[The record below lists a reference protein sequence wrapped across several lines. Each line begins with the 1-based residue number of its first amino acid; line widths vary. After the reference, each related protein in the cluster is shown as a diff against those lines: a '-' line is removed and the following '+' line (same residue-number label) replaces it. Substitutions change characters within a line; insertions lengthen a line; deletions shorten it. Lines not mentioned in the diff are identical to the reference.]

1 MGDHGVATTLPRA
14 MRQPSGPFYHEPLD
28 RNQALG
34 DVVER
39 PARQQSIEAYSEDV
53 LSSIS

>member
-1 MGDHGVATTLPRA
+1 MYALGEQHMGDHGVATMLPRT

-34 DVVER
+34 DVVK
-39 PARQQSIEAYSEDV
+39 QSKEA
-53 LSSIS
+53 L

>member
-1 MGDHGVATTLPRA
+1 METVLPPA

-39 PARQQSIEAYSEDV
+39 PTQQQYNEA
-53 LSSIS
+53 

>member
-1 MGDHGVATTLPRA
+1 MYVLGEEHMGDHGVATMLPRA

-39 PARQQSIEAYSEDV
+39 PARQQSMEA
-53 LSSIS
+53 